1 MSADIIKNLNA
12 ESNVLEICINRPDS
26 KNALSHAMYDELTEI
41 LHRNGSGDHCNSIIL
56 YGAGNC
62 FTAGADTKD
71 FQKKRGPGDSPAV
84 KFLRALSQVEVPLI
98 AAVEGYAIGI
108 GTTLL
113 QHFDFVYATPTTKF
127 RLPFAALGLCP
138 EGGSSLLLERIVGLR
153 KSRDWLMTCRI
164 FDGNEAYDAGFL
176 TDLIEPD
183 ELLEQAR
190 ATAKT
195 LAGLPQ
201 NSIKL
206 TKEMLTAGTKTDLK
220 EAFDKEVC
228 MYAKCLAS
236 DSTQELIRSMRA
248 KK

>member
-1 MSADIIKNLNA
+1 MSTEIIEKLDA
-12 ESNVLEICINRPDS
+12 ENKVLEICINRPDS

-41 LHRNGSGDHCNSIIL
+41 LHKHGSGDHCNTIIL

-84 KFLRALSQVEVPLI
+84 KFLRALSQVEIPLI

-113 QHFDFVYATPTTKF
+113 QHFDFVYAAPTTKF

-153 KSRDWLMTCRI
+153 KSRDWLMTCRV
-164 FDGNEAYDAGFL
+164 FDGNEAHEAGFL
-176 TDLIEPD
+176 TDLVESAD
-183 ELLEQAR
+183 LLERAR

-201 NSIKL
+201 SSIKL

-220 EAFDKEVC
+220 EAFDKEVR
-228 MYAKCLAS
+228 MYAECLAT